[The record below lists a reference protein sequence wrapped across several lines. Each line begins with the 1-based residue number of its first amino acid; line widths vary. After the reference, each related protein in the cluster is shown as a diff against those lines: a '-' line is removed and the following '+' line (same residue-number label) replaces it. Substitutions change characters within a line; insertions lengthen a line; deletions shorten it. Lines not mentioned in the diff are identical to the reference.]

1 MKRDGIPRRFQLLG
15 HTVTV
20 RVVPPSKWRHGK
32 GAVGTWE
39 PNKYRI
45 DVLAVQPESH
55 RQQIFCHEFA
65 HALLQ
70 LAGRDDLSED
80 EKLVDQLGH
89 LLQQALTTF
98 DDAPVRRKAKS

>member
-1 MKRDGIPRRFQLLG
+1 VKRDGIPSRFSLLG

-20 RVVPPSKWRHGK
+20 RVLPKSKWRHGK
-32 GAVGTWE
+32 DAVGLWD

-55 RQQIFCHEFA
+55 RQQILCHEMM
-65 HALLQ
+65 HALLD
-70 LAGRDDLSED
+70 LAGRNDLSLD
-80 EKLVDQLGH
+80 EGLVDQLGH

-98 DDAPVRRKAKS
+98 EE

>member
-1 MKRDGIPRRFQLLG
+1 MRRDGIPRTFKLMG
-15 HTVTV
+15 HTIRV
-20 RVVPPSKWRHGK
+20 RVVPQSKWRHGA
-32 GAVGTWE
+32 GAVGIWL
-39 PNKYRI
+39 PDKYRI

-65 HALLQ
+65 HALLT

-80 EKLVDQLGH
+80 EKLVDTLGH

-98 DDAPVRRKAKS
+98 EG